1 MHANETPFG
10 GTTSTAAGPTL
21 AGKGGAPIWQPGPD
35 AVSDASITRFAEL
48 VTATSGH
55 RFDGYQDLW
64 SWSVEHLEEFWSAI
78 WEFFGIEA
86 DGDPTTVL
94 LVEQERIDW
103 HWVEQRLP
111 PVNRLE
117 GSDLHGRR

>member
-10 GTTSTAAGPTL
+10 GTTSTAAGPTI

-35 AVSDASITRFAEL
+35 AVSDASITRFTEL

-111 PVNRLE
+111 PVNRLV
-117 GSDLHGRR
+117 S